1 MTKQAFVIP
10 REILVGSDFIPKNI
24 NGKALYTK
32 LRGPKDLEKL
42 ITLAQN
48 YGLYR
53 ERGGDNDVEHDASVQ
68 QLIVYGFIQLKDGRF
83 MLYQRGAEAYT
94 ESRLAGKVSL
104 GIGGHMEPTDLS
116 LMDSFYR
123 ELEEEITIEVEG
135 VPVSFRRADGTV
147 DVPLMQQY
155 ITVEPVGI
163 IKDERE
169 EVGIFHL
176 GIACRL
182 TPTRA
187 TLSASIQPENGQNV
201 RSFFVTPKEYIT
213 LTQSG
218 DIVTEG
224 WTDLVFREEILNS
237 SS

>member
-1 MTKQAFVIP
+1 MIKRAFVIP
-10 REILVGSDFIPKNI
+10 REVLVDSGFIPRDI
-24 NGKALYTK
+24 NGKSLYTK
-32 LRGPKDLEKL
+32 LRGQKDLEKL

-48 YGLYR
+48 YGLSR
-53 ERGGDNDVEHDASVQ
+53 ERGGDNNVEYDASVQ

-104 GIGGHMEPTDLS
+104 GIGGHVEPTDLS

-123 ELEEEITIEVEG
+123 ELEEEIAIEVDG
-135 VPVSFRRADGTV
+135 KPVSFRKPDGAI

-163 IKDERE
+163 IKDESE
-169 EVGIFHL
+169 EVGIVHL
-176 GIACRL
+176 GIAFRL
-182 TPTRA
+182 TPTKDG
-187 TLSASIQPENGQNV
+187 LNASIRPEDGQNV
-201 RSFFVTPKEYIT
+201 RSFFVTPKEYIA
-213 LTQSG
+213 LTRSG

-224 WTDLVFREEILNS
+224 WTDIVFREEILNS
-237 SS
+237 